1 MTYWVGLQYVIVV
14 FPGHTYLLLG
24 ALLQVNTK
32 KLYSLVKH
40 SKHYASG
47 IASLIRV
54 YVHASI
60 QIAISFLIIF
70 QRSVIFVNLALE
82 SLD

>member
-1 MTYWVGLQYVIVV
+1 MTYWVGLHYVIVV
-14 FPGHTYLLLG
+14 FPGNTNSLLD
-24 ALLQVNTK
+24 ALLKVNTK

-40 SKHYASG
+40 SKHYSSG
-47 IASLIRV
+47 IASLICV

-60 QIAISFLIIF
+60 QIAVSFLIIF
-70 QRSVIFVNLALE
+70 QRSAIFVLVLE